1 MSAPSATLDAPQ
13 SSTTS
18 PSTTVLQQQRG
29 TSSTVPRGN
38 SSLHR
43 PLTSADSCATTI
55 PGSPST
61 YISVTNVTTPSGSVQ
76 SRIES
81 TNANSSGTAA
91 VVEFPVDLQYAHL
104 ASPSNAGPT
113 GQSQYC
119 RLPSNNNNSATTS
132 NVLPVAGST
141 PYQDRSSIVVPVT
154 TQDPD
159 PFVVTVRNSP
169 SKIGKSSS
177 SSFISKHSA
186 GGVNSCSNNKTGPRL
201 ALYRSNSSLDLL
213 DRDNY
218 YLHHQRASLG
228 TAKLTGAPGGHH
240 HIHSHHQQQH
250 FDRQSSAGVK
260 AHSKGDGTYTGCFTR
275 RKDFGS
281 HGSIDVLPLTGG
293 VVLPSN
299 SGASVGGGNNVT
311 GTPSSGGKNER
322 SSSLGNT
329 TTGHFLSLVTSAMS
343 RDRRGSFDIHDD
355 GCNSGGGSTS
365 STISKNSSGG
375 TKDTTVKETA
385 SPRLSLKFQ
394 KLWEH
399 KDKNSGSGTTQHSP
413 TGSSG
418 GGIATADSSKGSTS
432 ATTSSGKSSSNSKT
446 DNSIF
451 RKFRT
456 SSSASRNNGNSKSLP
471 EAGKLDTGPLNTMNH
486 TGGDNYE
493 DFKPVTLRQSSAV
506 MEERYRRRVFAHYD
520 CQSVSA
526 KISSAAILRN
536 ILAKRRNTTTG
547 ASAASLGHRV
557 STPPSAS
564 LNNIA
569 GVAPAVNSSSGGQQL
584 SLNLTGNSNNNGGS
598 GNSGGSNSSENPS
611 LDLVPSDDP
620 DMGDGHS
627 NALVLR

>member
-1 MSAPSATLDAPQ
+1 MSAPSGTLDASQ
-13 SSTTS
+13 SSTTTS
-18 PSTTVLQQQRG
+18 PSI
-29 TSSTVPRGN
+29 SSTVPRGS

-43 PLTSADSCATTI
+43 PLTSAVVDSCATSTN

-61 YISVTNVTTPSGSVQ
+61 YSVTNVTTPSLQG
-76 SRIES
+76 RIES
-81 TNANSSGTAA
+81 TNNAGSSGT

-104 ASPSNAGPT
+104 TSNAAAT

-119 RLPSNNNNSATTS
+119 RLPSNNSATVS
-132 NVLPVAGST
+132 NILPAAGSAT
-141 PYQDRSSIVVPVT
+141 YQGSIVVPVT

-159 PFVVTVRNSP
+159 SFVVTVRNSP
-169 SKIGKSSS
+169 NKIGKSSS
-177 SSFISKHSA
+177 SSFISKHSS
-186 GGVNSCSNNKTGPRL
+186 GGLNSCTNNKTGPRL

-218 YLHHQRASLG
+218 YLHHQRASIG
-228 TAKLTGAPGGHH
+228 TGKLTGTPGGHH
-240 HIHSHHQQQH
+240 HSHYQQQH
-250 FDRQSSAGVK
+250 FDRSAGVK
-260 AHSKGDGTYTGCFTR
+260 LHSKGDSTYTGCFTR

-293 VVLPSN
+293 VILP
-299 SGASVGGGNNVT
+299 NN
-311 GTPSSGGKNER
+311 SSGGSVSGNGVGTSGSSGKNER
-322 SSSLGNT
+322 SSSRGNT

-355 GCNSGGGSTS
+355 GCSGGGGSSS
-365 STISKNSSGG
+365 STISKNSGNKE
-375 TKDTTVKETA
+375 TVVKETS

-399 KDKNSGSGTTQHSP
+399 KDKNTTQQQHSP
-413 TGSSG
+413 TGSG
-418 GGIATADSSKGSTS
+418 GGVGINTTDSSKGSTS
-432 ATTSSGKSSSNSKT
+432 ATATSNSSSGKSSSNSKT

-471 EAGKLDTGPLNTMNH
+471 ETGKFDTGPLNAMSH
-486 TGGDNYE
+486 VDNYE
-493 DFKPVTLRQSSAV
+493 DFKPVQLRQSSST

-526 KISSAAILRN
+526 KISSAAMLRN

-547 ASAASLGHRV
+547 ASAASLGHRPV

-569 GVAPAVNSSSGGQQL
+569 GVAPAVNNSSGGQQL
-584 SLNLTGNSNNNGGS
+584 SLNLTGNGNNNGGS
-598 GNSGGSNSSENPS
+598 GNSSGGGGNNSENSS